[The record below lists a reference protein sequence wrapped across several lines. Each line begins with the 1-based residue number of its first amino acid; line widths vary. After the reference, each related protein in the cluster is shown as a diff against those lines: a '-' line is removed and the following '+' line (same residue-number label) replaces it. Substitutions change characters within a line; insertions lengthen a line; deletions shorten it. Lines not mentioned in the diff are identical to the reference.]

1 MVNKSPKMLRLMP
14 MVRTTSFRV
23 ALLIAAPL
31 TLLAVGPGHLEKTFD
46 ATPSPQIILTNL
58 RGQVVIR
65 GWEKSQVH
73 AQCTTASPRVEVD
86 SEAMPPTGRAERIHL
101 STHVLDPL
109 LSGNEETA
117 DCTLDVPVGA
127 SLEIRNRQ
135 GSVQI
140 EHLQGQHASI
150 ESADARISAS
160 NVAGHLTARSL
171 GGDIDIVRPS
181 GRVEANSITGN
192 LTFTEP
198 ACKNLRG
205 NTNSG
210 RILYQGDFEPA
221 GEYILSTYSGDIEV
235 VVPAS
240 ASFEL
245 SAKTVKGKVDNAFR
259 LQPKRH
265 APSPLGSASSLLGTH
280 NTGDAMVEL
289 TSFSGRVRVRPQN

>member
-1 MVNKSPKMLRLMP
+1 MNKSPKMLRWMP
-14 MVRTTSFRV
+14 IARTIPLRV

-31 TLLAVGPGHLEKTFD
+31 TLLAVGPAHLDKTFD
-46 ATPSPQIILTNL
+46 TTPVPQISLTNL

-86 SEAMPPTGRAERIHL
+86 SEVMPPTGLAERIHL

-109 LSGNEETA
+109 VSGNDETA
-117 DCTLDVPVGA
+117 DCTLDVPMGA

-140 EHLQGQHASI
+140 ERLQGQHASI
-150 ESADARISAS
+150 ESADGRIAAS
-160 NVAGHLTARSL
+160 DVTGHVTARSL
-171 GGDIDIVRPS
+171 GGDIEIVRPS

-192 LTFTEP
+192 LTFIDPT
-198 ACKNLRG
+198 CKNLRG

-210 RILYQGDFEPA
+210 HILYQGDFEPA
-221 GEYILSTYSGDIEV
+221 GEYILSTYSGDINV
-235 VVPAS
+235 IVPPS

-245 SAKTVKGKVDNAFR
+245 NAKTVKGKVDNAFR
-259 LQPKRH
+259 LRPKRR
-265 APSPLGSASSLLGTH
+265 APSPLGSANSLLGTR

-289 TSFSGRVRVRPQN
+289 TSFSGHVRVHPQN